1 MTDDRFLHEARRDP
15 RPEFTAQ
22 LRRRLADADEAQRAR
37 VRARRALTRRAFSF
51 AAPIAAAV
59 LALVLFPEVRAAA
72 QSFLQLFR
80 VRNFVAVNVDKSRLE
95 QISSLQKEGMDPLR
109 LVGEKISSTP
119 DQEPQIFAN
128 AAGAFA
134 AAGLSPRE
142 PSYLPNGIRPDTAVA
157 GASHEAQLRV
167 EARKVNELL
176 NTLGIHDVSVPPA
189 LDGAIVGVR
198 TPRLVGIRYVDEKGR
213 RKARLVQS
221 PHPEISLPAGLDR
234 AQLAEIGLRVVG
246 LDPAEAKRFASTID
260 WNSTMLVPVPTG
272 KCTFREVEVKGRK
285 ALLIQANPSKD
296 DPQPQLEGKTGRL
309 LLWSDDDRIFALAGD
324 LSDESLVLMAGSI
337 P

>member
-1 MTDDRFLHEARRDP
+1 MTDDRFLHEARREP
-15 RPEFTAQ
+15 RPEFTAH
-22 LRRRLADADEAQRAR
+22 LRRRLDENDATERAR
-37 VRARRALTRRAFSF
+37 IKARRGGLRRVFTF
-51 AAPIAAAV
+51 AAPITAAV
-59 LALVLFPEVRAAA
+59 LALVLFPEVRAGA
-72 QSFLQLFR
+72 QAFLELFR

-95 QISSLQKEGMDPLR
+95 RISSLQKEGMNPLR
-109 LVGEKISSTP
+109 LVGEPISSTP
-119 DQEPQIFAN
+119 EEEPRFFTHASS
-128 AAGAFA
+128 AFA

-142 PSYLPNGIRPDTAVA
+142 PSYLPNGIRADTAVV
-157 GASHEAQLRV
+157 GGSHQAELRV

-176 NTLGIHDVSVPPA
+176 HTLGIHDLSVPPA
-189 LDGAIVGVR
+189 LDGAVVGVR
-198 TPRLVGIRYVDEKGR
+198 TPRVIGIRYVDEKGR

-234 AQLAEIGLRVVG
+234 AQLAEIGLRIVG
-246 LDPAEAKRFASTID
+246 LDPAEARRFAATID

-285 ALLIQANPSKD
+285 ALLIQATDSGD
-296 DPQPQLEGKTGRL
+296 DKAPRPEGKAANL

-324 LSDESLVLMAGSI
+324 LSDESMVLMAGSI